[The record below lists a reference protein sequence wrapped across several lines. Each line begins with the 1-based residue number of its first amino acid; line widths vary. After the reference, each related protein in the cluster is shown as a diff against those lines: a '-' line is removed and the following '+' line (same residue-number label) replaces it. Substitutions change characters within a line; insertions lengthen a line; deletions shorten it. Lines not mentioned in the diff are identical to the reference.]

1 MPYARI
7 VASLFIMAMAKQST
21 KKSSQGVTDC
31 EINIGLYSASTG
43 EHVSFSSV
51 KELKESKTEVAK
63 HLIAEI
69 KNA

>member
-1 MPYARI
+1 
-7 VASLFIMAMAKQST
+7 MANQHT
-21 KKSSQGVTDC
+21 KKAAKAVSDC

-63 HLIAEI
+63 HFINEI

>member
-7 VASLFIMAMAKQST
+7 VASLFIMAMAKQS
-21 KKSSQGVTDC
+21 KKKSQGVTDC

-43 EHVSFSSV
+43 EHVSFSSI
-51 KELKESKTEVAK
+51 KELVESETEVAK